1 MLLLDGVRRAL
12 YVRITALAGLLV
24 AVATAHFRSG
34 IGGDCSH
41 GCVARAAAFRSA
53 VCGVARTAVVRVVAA
68 PGRWA
73 AVSGVQ
79 RFLAAVSCEIRL
91 VAWLGLVSGPSRRCA
106 KESGFFDPL
115 RPGLKRRITGFLS
128 RPYRIH
134 GFTDVSKAKFM
145 RLR

>member
-12 YVRITALAGLLV
+12 YVRIAALAGLSV
-24 AVATAHFRSG
+24 ARAAAHFRGG

-41 GCVARAAAFRSA
+41 GCRARAAAFRSA
-53 VCGVARTAVVRVVAA
+53 VCGVARTAVVRVGAA

-115 RPGLKRRITGFLS
+115 RPGQKTN
-128 RPYRIH
+128 H
-134 GFTDVSKAKFM
+134 GFSLTS
-145 RLR
+145 L